1 VSLLYGDVSNV
12 VAAVLLA
19 VVVVGVNSVFGLFNR
34 KFVSP
39 NVL

>member
-1 VSLLYGDVSNV
+1 MSLLYGDVSNV

-19 VVVVGVNSVFGLFNR
+19 VVVDVNSVFGLFKR